1 MLESTRRVV
10 GSVGRWRLRGA
21 AAVSMLGSAFLLGG
35 CVVTQTKY
43 NNMLAQQQA
52 LEASLRSEINSQQV
66 EIEQL
71 KDGIRVRMSGD
82 LLFPEGGVDIS
93 PQGHAALNKVVPQL
107 TASPYQIDIVGNT
120 DNLPIGPGLADRYP
134 TNWELGGARAAM
146 VVRHLQAQG
155 VDPTEMRAISAGQY
169 HPVASND
176 TAQGRA
182 KNRNT
187 EILLR
192 PQ

>member
-1 MLESTRRVV
+1 MKSTRGAV
-10 GSVGRWRLRGA
+10 GLVGGWRSPATA
-21 AAVSMLGSAFLLGG
+21 AASMLASALLLGG

>member
-1 MLESTRRVV
+1 MKTT
-10 GSVGRWRLRGA
+10 RGA
-21 AAVSMLGSAFLLGG
+21 VGLVGGWRSRATAAASMLASALQLGG

>member
-1 MLESTRRVV
+1 MKSTRGAV
-10 GSVGRWRLRGA
+10 GLVGGWRSRAIA
-21 AAVSMLGSAFLLGG
+21 AASMLASALLLGG